1 MEHNLYILKASNL
14 NGEQLIKFGYSSKL
28 KERLEQ
34 YFSHNPFTEILYT
47 FYKENAI
54 DFEKKFHKYNISKFK
69 NEWYSYDILEDLIFQ
84 INNNIIFNEY
94 TLNKNNKRNYKKPE
108 LYIIPDKQTCYKCHI
123 NKDIN
128 EFHKNCW
135 KKSGHSRLCK
145 ECTIIDNEKYRLN
158 KRDSK

>member
-69 NEWYSYDILEDLIFQ
+69 NEWYSYDILEELLFQ
-84 INNNIIFNEY
+84 INNNVILNEY
-94 TLNKNNKRNYKKPE
+94 TTKKIKTKRKKPSSYNI
-108 LYIIPDKQTCYKCHI
+108 LYYQICYKCKI
-123 NKDIN
+123 EKSIK

-135 KKSGHSRLCK
+135 KKSGHSELCK
-145 ECTIIDNEKYRLN
+145 ECSKVNSKKYRLN
-158 KRDSK
+158 KKASN